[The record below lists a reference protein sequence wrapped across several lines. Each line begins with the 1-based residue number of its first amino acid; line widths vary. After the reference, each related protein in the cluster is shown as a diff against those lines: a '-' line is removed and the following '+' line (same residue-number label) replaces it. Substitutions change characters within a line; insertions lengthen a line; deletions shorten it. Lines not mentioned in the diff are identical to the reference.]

1 MKKLSDLKLMAILR
15 DVDAENII
23 DIIDVLLDEEIGAVE
38 ISLSNPQKG
47 FACLERARA
56 HYSPDALYLG
66 AGTVLR
72 PVEVDRLAELSLP
85 FCIMPGFHAA
95 LVDYALEKGLD
106 VLPGVLTPS
115 DVQQA
120 VIRDIHL
127 LKLFPADAYPLSYIK
142 SLKGPFPLTEYWA
155 VGGVTRENIAQFF
168 AAGFKGAAVGS
179 DLVPRGATR
188 ADLTQIRNSARF
200 YSQAIR

>member
-15 DVDAENII
+15 NVDAENII

-47 FACLERARA
+47 FACLERAHA

-120 VIRDIHL
+120 VIRDI
-127 LKLFPADAYPLSYIK
+127 LFTCS
-142 SLKGPFPLTEYWA
+142 SSFRRTH
-155 VGGVTRENIAQFF
+155 TRSRTSR
-168 AAGFKGAAVGS
+168 V
-179 DLVPRGATR
+179 
-188 ADLTQIRNSARF
+188 
-200 YSQAIR
+200 